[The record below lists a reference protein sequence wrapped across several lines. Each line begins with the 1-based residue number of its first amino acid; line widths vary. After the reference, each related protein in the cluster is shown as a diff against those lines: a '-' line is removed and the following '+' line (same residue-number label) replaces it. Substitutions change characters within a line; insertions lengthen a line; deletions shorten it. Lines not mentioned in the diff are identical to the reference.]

1 MGSMVLL
8 GLHAMP
14 KIGVQSI
21 RKQQLIQATLA
32 VINEVGM
39 QEASFVLIARKAGVS
54 TGIISHYFRDKSGL
68 LEATMR
74 HIQYQL
80 GFGIAMRLRLLS
92 GENPKARI
100 QAIVEGNFDSTQIS
114 EAAMKTWLAFWASS
128 MHQPN
133 LNRLQRVN
141 DRRLYSNLSYEF
153 GRALSKPAARRAA
166 KGLAALIDGLWL
178 RSALSNESFPV
189 TEALSITNEYIDMQL
204 ARAGDH
210 ST

>member
-1 MGSMVLL
+1 MYFLGSNT
-8 GLHAMP
+8 MP
-14 KIGVQSI
+14 KIGMQSI

-54 TGIISHYFRDKSGL
+54 TGIISHYFRDKNGL

-80 GFGIAMRLRLLS
+80 GFAVAIRLRMLTGAEAKL
-92 GENPKARI
+92 RI
-100 QAIVEGNFDSTQIS
+100 QAIVEGNFDSTQTS

-133 LNRLQRVN
+133 LNRLQQVN

-153 GRALSKPAARRAA
+153 GRVLNKADARMAA

-178 RSALSNESFPV
+178 RSALSNEQFPV
-189 TEALSITNEYIDMQL
+189 KDALKITNEYIDMQL
-204 ARAGDH
+204 QRAEVLG
-210 ST
+210 T

>member
-1 MGSMVLL
+1 
-8 GLHAMP
+8 MP
-14 KIGVQSI
+14 KIGMQSI

-54 TGIISHYFRDKSGL
+54 TGIMSHYFRDKNGL

-80 GFGIAMRLRLLS
+80 GFAVAMRLRMLTGAEAKL
-92 GENPKARI
+92 RI
-100 QAIVEGNFDSTQIS
+100 QAIVEGNFDPTQTS

-133 LNRLQRVN
+133 LNRLQQVN

-153 GRALSKPAARRAA
+153 GRVLNKADARMAA

-178 RSALSNESFPV
+178 RSALSNEQFPV
-189 TEALSITNEYIDMQL
+189 KDALKITNEYIDMQL
-204 ARAGDH
+204 QRAEVLG
-210 ST
+210 T

>member
-1 MGSMVLL
+1 MYFLGSNT
-8 GLHAMP
+8 MP
-14 KIGVQSI
+14 KIGMQSI

-54 TGIISHYFRDKSGL
+54 TGIISHYFRDKNGL

-80 GFGIAMRLRLLS
+80 GFAVAIRLRMLT
-92 GENPKARI
+92 GAEPKLRI
-100 QAIVEGNFDSTQIS
+100 QAIVEGNFDPTQTS
-114 EAAMKTWLAFWASS
+114 EAAMKTWLAFWAGS

-133 LNRLQRVN
+133 LNRLQQVN

-153 GRALSKPAARRAA
+153 GRVLNKADARMAA

-178 RSALSNESFPV
+178 RSALSNEQFPV
-189 TEALSITNEYIDMQL
+189 KDALKITNEYIDMQL
-204 ARAGDH
+204 QRAEVLE
-210 ST
+210 T

>member
-1 MGSMVLL
+1 MGSVVFL
-8 GLHAMP
+8 GPHAMP
-14 KIGVQSI
+14 KIGIQSI

-54 TGIISHYFRDKSGL
+54 TGIISHYFRDKNGL

-80 GFGIAMRLRLLS
+80 GFGIAMRLRMLT
-92 GENPKARI
+92 GEDPKHRI
-100 QAIVEGNFDSTQIS
+100 QAIVEGNFDPIQIS
-114 EAAMKTWLAFWASS
+114 DAAMKTWLAFWASS

-133 LNRLQRVN
+133 LNRLQHVN

-153 GRALSKPAARRAA
+153 GRVLNKSDARRAA

-178 RSALSNESFPV
+178 RSALSREVFPV
-189 TEALSITNEYIDMQL
+189 EEALSITNEYIDMQL
-204 ARAGDH
+204 NRAGDKA
-210 ST
+210 T

>member
-1 MGSMVLL
+1 MYFLGSNT
-8 GLHAMP
+8 MP
-14 KIGVQSI
+14 KIGMQSI

-54 TGIISHYFRDKSGL
+54 TGIISHYFRDKNGL

-80 GFGIAMRLRLLS
+80 GFAVAMRLRMLT
-92 GENPKARI
+92 GAEPKLRI
-100 QAIVEGNFDSTQIS
+100 QAIVEGNFDPTQTS

-133 LNRLQRVN
+133 LNRLQQVN

-153 GRALSKPAARRAA
+153 GRVLNKADARMAA

-178 RSALSNESFPV
+178 RSALSNEQFPV
-189 TEALSITNEYIDMQL
+189 KDALKITNEYIDMQL
-204 ARAGDH
+204 QRAEVSGI
-210 ST
+210 

>member
-1 MGSMVLL
+1 
-8 GLHAMP
+8 MP
-14 KIGVQSI
+14 KIGIQSI

-54 TGIISHYFRDKSGL
+54 TGIISHYFRDKNGL

-80 GFGIAMRLRLLS
+80 GFAVAMRLRMLTGADAKL
-92 GENPKARI
+92 RI
-100 QAIVEGNFDSTQIS
+100 QAIVEGNFDPTQTS

-133 LNRLQRVN
+133 LNRLQQVN

-153 GRALSKPAARRAA
+153 GRVLEKNEARIAA

-178 RSALSNESFPV
+178 RSALSNEAFPV
-189 TEALSITNEYIDMQL
+189 SDALKITNEYIEMKLSEAQV
-204 ARAGDH
+204 
-210 ST
+210 SQT

>member
-1 MGSMVLL
+1 MVLL

>member
-1 MGSMVLL
+1 
-8 GLHAMP
+8 MP
-14 KIGVQSI
+14 KIGMQSI

-54 TGIISHYFRDKSGL
+54 TGIISHYFRDKNGL

-80 GFGIAMRLRLLS
+80 GFAVAMRLRMLTGAEAKL
-92 GENPKARI
+92 RI
-100 QAIVEGNFDSTQIS
+100 QAIVEGNFDPTQTS
-114 EAAMKTWLAFWASS
+114 EAAMKTWLAFWDSS

-133 LNRLQRVN
+133 LNRLQQVN

-153 GRALSKPAARRAA
+153 GRVLNKADARMAA

-178 RSALSNESFPV
+178 RSALSNEQFPV
-189 TEALSITNEYIDMQL
+189 KDALKITNEYIDMQL
-204 ARAGDH
+204 QRAEVLG
-210 ST
+210 T

>member
-1 MGSMVLL
+1 
-8 GLHAMP
+8 MP
-14 KIGVQSI
+14 KIGMQSI

-39 QEASFVLIARKAGVS
+39 QEASIALIARKAGVS
-54 TGIISHYFRDKSGL
+54 NGIISHYFRDKNGL
-68 LEATMR
+68 LEAAMR

-80 GFGIAMRLRLLS
+80 GFAVAIRLRMLS
-92 GENPKARI
+92 DATPKQRI
-100 QAIVEGNFDSTQIS
+100 QAIVEGNFDTSQTS

-133 LNRLQRVN
+133 LNRLQKVN

-153 GRALSKPAARRAA
+153 GRVLTKVQARMAA

-178 RSALSNESFPV
+178 RSALSNAPFSLE
-189 TEALSITNEYIDMQL
+189 EAKIITNEYIDMQL
-204 ARAGDH
+204 TNR
-210 ST
+210 SQIKT

>member
-1 MGSMVLL
+1 MYFLGSNT
-8 GLHAMP
+8 MP
-14 KIGVQSI
+14 KIGMQSI

-54 TGIISHYFRDKSGL
+54 TGIISHYFRDKNGL

-80 GFGIAMRLRLLS
+80 GFAVAIRLRMLTGAEAKL
-92 GENPKARI
+92 RI
-100 QAIVEGNFDSTQIS
+100 QAIVEGNFDPTQTS

-133 LNRLQRVN
+133 LNRLQQVN

-153 GRALSKPAARRAA
+153 GRVLNKADARMAA

-178 RSALSNESFPV
+178 RSALTNEQFPV
-189 TEALSITNEYIDMQL
+189 KDALKITNEYIDMQL
-204 ARAGDH
+204 QRAEVLG
-210 ST
+210 T

>member
-1 MGSMVLL
+1 
-8 GLHAMP
+8 MP
-14 KIGVQSI
+14 KIGMQSI
-21 RKQQLIQATLA
+21 RKQQLIQATLE

-39 QEASFVLIARKAGVS
+39 QEASIVLIARKAGLS
-54 TGIISHYFRDKSGL
+54 TGIISHYFRDKNGL

-80 GFGIAMRLRLLS
+80 GFAVAMRLRMLS
-92 GENPKARI
+92 DAEPKLRI
-100 QAIVEGNFDSTQIS
+100 QAIVEGNFDSSQIS

-133 LNRLQRVN
+133 LNRLQQVN

-153 GRALSKPAARRAA
+153 SRVLDKQSARMAA

-178 RSALSNESFPV
+178 RSALSNEVFPL
-189 TEALSITNEYIDMQL
+189 TDALTITNEYIDMQL
-204 ARAGDH
+204 NRHGEL
-210 ST
+210 

>member
-1 MGSMVLL
+1 MYFLGSN
-8 GLHAMP
+8 AMP
-14 KIGVQSI
+14 KIGMQSI

-39 QEASFVLIARKAGVS
+39 QDASFVLIARKAGVS
-54 TGIISHYFRDKSGL
+54 TGIISHYFRDKNGL
-68 LEATMR
+68 LEAAMR

-80 GFGIAMRLRLLS
+80 GFAVAIRLRMLT
-92 GENPKARI
+92 GAEPKRRI
-100 QAIVEGNFDSTQIS
+100 QAIVEGNFDPTQTS

-133 LNRLQRVN
+133 LNRLQQVN

-153 GRALSKPAARRAA
+153 GRVLNKADARMAA

-178 RSALSNESFPV
+178 RSALSNEQFPV
-189 TEALSITNEYIDMQL
+189 KDALKITNEYIDMQL
-204 ARAGDH
+204 QRAEVLE
-210 ST
+210 T

>member
-8 GLHAMP
+8 GLNAMP

-153 GRALSKPAARRAA
+153 GRVLNKPAARRAA

>member
-1 MGSMVLL
+1 
-8 GLHAMP
+8 MP
-14 KIGVQSI
+14 KIGMQSI

-39 QEASFVLIARKAGVS
+39 QDASFVLIARKAGVS
-54 TGIISHYFRDKSGL
+54 TGIISHYFRDKNGL

-80 GFGIAMRLRLLS
+80 GFAVAMRLRMLTGAEAKL
-92 GENPKARI
+92 RI
-100 QAIVEGNFDSTQIS
+100 QAIVEGNFDPTQTS

-133 LNRLQRVN
+133 LNRLQQVN

-153 GRALSKPAARRAA
+153 GRVLSKPEARMAA

-178 RSALSNESFPV
+178 RSALSNEVFPV
-189 TEALSITNEYIDMQL
+189 ADALKITNEYIDMQL
-204 ARAGDH
+204 QRAEVAKK
-210 ST
+210 

>member
-1 MGSMVLL
+1 
-8 GLHAMP
+8 MP

-153 GRALSKPAARRAA
+153 GRVLSRSAARRAA

-178 RSALSNESFPV
+178 RSALSNEPFSV

-204 ARAGDH
+204 ARAGEH

>member
-1 MGSMVLL
+1 MYFLGSNT
-8 GLHAMP
+8 MP
-14 KIGVQSI
+14 KIGMQSI

-54 TGIISHYFRDKSGL
+54 TGIISHYFRDKNGL

-80 GFGIAMRLRLLS
+80 GFAVAIRLRMLTGAEAKL
-92 GENPKARI
+92 RI
-100 QAIVEGNFDSTQIS
+100 QAIVEGNFDPTQTS

-133 LNRLQRVN
+133 LNRLQQVN

-153 GRALSKPAARRAA
+153 GRVLNKADARMAA

-178 RSALSNESFPV
+178 RSALSNEQFPV
-189 TEALSITNEYIDMQL
+189 KDALKITNEYIDMQL
-204 ARAGDH
+204 QRAEVLG
-210 ST
+210 T

>member
-1 MGSMVLL
+1 MYFLGSNT
-8 GLHAMP
+8 MP
-14 KIGVQSI
+14 KIGMQSI

-54 TGIISHYFRDKSGL
+54 TGIISHYFRDKNGL

-80 GFGIAMRLRLLS
+80 GFAVAMRLRMLTGAEAKL
-92 GENPKARI
+92 RI
-100 QAIVEGNFDSTQIS
+100 RAIVEGNFDPTQTS

-133 LNRLQRVN
+133 LNRLQQVN

-153 GRALSKPAARRAA
+153 GRVLNKADARMAA

-178 RSALSNESFPV
+178 RSALSNEQFPV
-189 TEALSITNEYIDMQL
+189 KDALKITNEYIDMQL
-204 ARAGDH
+204 QRAEVLG
-210 ST
+210 T

>member
-21 RKQQLIQATLA
+21 RKQQLIQSTLA

-80 GFGIAMRLRLLS
+80 GFGIAMRLRLLN

>member
-1 MGSMVLL
+1 MYFL
-8 GLHAMP
+8 GLNTMP
-14 KIGVQSI
+14 KVGIKSI

-54 TGIISHYFRDKSGL
+54 TGIISHYFRDKNGL

-80 GFGIAMRLRLLS
+80 GLAVAMRLRMLPDA
-92 GENPKARI
+92 EPKLRI
-100 QAIVEGNFDSTQIS
+100 QAIVEGNFDPTQTS

-133 LNRLQRVN
+133 LNRLQQVN

-153 GRALSKPAARRAA
+153 GRVLSKSDARMAA

-178 RSALSNESFPV
+178 RSALSNEVFPV
-189 TEALSITNEYIDMQL
+189 LEALKITNEYIDMQL
-204 ARAGDH
+204 HRAEV
-210 ST
+210 TKT

>member
-1 MGSMVLL
+1 MYFLGSNT
-8 GLHAMP
+8 MP
-14 KIGVQSI
+14 KIGMQSI
-21 RKQQLIQATLA
+21 CKQQLIQATLA

-54 TGIISHYFRDKSGL
+54 TGIISHYFRDKNGL

-80 GFGIAMRLRLLS
+80 GFAVAIRLRMLTGAEAKL
-92 GENPKARI
+92 RI
-100 QAIVEGNFDSTQIS
+100 QAIVEGNFDPTQTS

-133 LNRLQRVN
+133 LNRLQQVN

-153 GRALSKPAARRAA
+153 GRALNKADARMAA

-178 RSALSNESFPV
+178 RSALSNEQFPV
-189 TEALSITNEYIDMQL
+189 KDALKITNEYIDMQL
-204 ARAGDH
+204 QRAEVLG
-210 ST
+210 T

>member
-1 MGSMVLL
+1 
-8 GLHAMP
+8 MP
-14 KIGVQSI
+14 KIGMQSI
-21 RKQQLIQATLA
+21 RKQQLIQATLD

-54 TGIISHYFRDKSGL
+54 RGIISHYFRDKNGL

-80 GFGIAMRLRLLS
+80 GFAVAMRLRMLTGAEAKL
-92 GENPKARI
+92 RI
-100 QAIVEGNFDSTQIS
+100 QAIVEGNFDPTQTS

-133 LNRLQRVN
+133 LNRLQQVN

-153 GRALSKPAARRAA
+153 GRVLNKADARMAA

-178 RSALSNESFPV
+178 RSALSNEQFPV
-189 TEALSITNEYIDMQL
+189 KDALKITNEYIDMQL
-204 ARAGDH
+204 QRAEVLG
-210 ST
+210 T

>member
-1 MGSMVLL
+1 MYFLGSNT
-8 GLHAMP
+8 MP
-14 KIGVQSI
+14 KIGMQSI

-54 TGIISHYFRDKSGL
+54 TGIISHYFRDKNGL

-80 GFGIAMRLRLLS
+80 GFAVAIRLRMLTGAEAKL
-92 GENPKARI
+92 RI
-100 QAIVEGNFDSTQIS
+100 QAIVEGNFDPTQTS

-133 LNRLQRVN
+133 LNRLQQVN

-153 GRALSKPAARRAA
+153 GRVLNKADARMAA

-178 RSALSNESFPV
+178 RSALSNVQFPV
-189 TEALSITNEYIDMQL
+189 KDALKITNEYIDMQL
-204 ARAGDH
+204 QRAEVLG
-210 ST
+210 T

>member
-1 MGSMVLL
+1 
-8 GLHAMP
+8 MP
-14 KIGVQSI
+14 KIGMQSI

-54 TGIISHYFRDKSGL
+54 TGIISHYFRDKNGL

-80 GFGIAMRLRLLS
+80 GFAVAIRLRMLTGAEAKL
-92 GENPKARI
+92 RI
-100 QAIVEGNFDSTQIS
+100 QAIVEGNFDSTQTS

-133 LNRLQRVN
+133 LNRLQQVN

-153 GRALSKPAARRAA
+153 GRVLNKADARMAA

-178 RSALSNESFPV
+178 RSALSNEQFPV
-189 TEALSITNEYIDMQL
+189 KDALKITNEYIDMQL
-204 ARAGDH
+204 QRAEVLG
-210 ST
+210 T